1 MKSGLNYI
9 ERPKLKEPI
18 LVAGLP
24 GIAHIGKLA
33 VEYLV
38 HELQAKKFAE
48 LYSEHFP
55 EWVVR
60 EDGLAKLLKMDFYH
74 CRPDGIERDIILA
87 TADAQ
92 AASSFGQYKLTG
104 EILDLAVDNGAD
116 TIITMAAYVLSTRE
130 SRAAVVGTATD
141 EGSAKMLHKHGI
153 ELLDG
158 GMIVGMNGLFVGLA
172 GARGLKGFCLLG
184 ATQGGIL
191 DVGAT
196 EEVLNALTRVL
207 GFKLDLANLQ
217 TYASIVSRFSPP
229 KMKTPSMPTEE
240 DLSYIR

>member
-1 MKSGLNYI
+1 MPAGLNYL
-9 ERPKLKEPI
+9 EKPKLKEPI
-18 LVAGLP
+18 VIAGLP
-24 GIAHIGKLA
+24 GIGHIGKLA

-38 HELQAKKFAE
+38 HELKAKKFAE

-60 EDGLAKLLKMDFYH
+60 EDGLAKPLRMDFYF

-92 AASSFGQYKLTG
+92 AASSLGQYELSG
-104 EILDLAVDNGAD
+104 EILDVAADQGAD
-116 TIITMAAYVLSTRE
+116 TIITMAAYVLSSRE
-130 SRAAVVGTATD
+130 SRAPVVGTASD
-141 EGSAKMLHKHGI
+141 AESAKMLQKHGI

-158 GMIVGMNGLFVGLA
+158 GMIVGMNGLLIGLA
-172 GARGLKGFCLLG
+172 ETRGLRGLCLLG

-196 EEVLNALTRVL
+196 EEVLKALARML
-207 GFKLDLANLQ
+207 GFKLDMADLQ
-217 TYASIVSRFSPP
+217 AYASIVSRFTPP
-229 KMKTPSMPTEE
+229 RQRMPRAIEE
-240 DLSYIR
+240 EISYIR